1 MKTIQIITVLL
12 ATIIITGIAKGQ
24 SGYGNTGYQYPQPSN
39 GSGQGGKVEVYDQGL
54 QMPTGSYT
62 VPNGWQIV
70 QDYATNP
77 NTGQPMKQKLDIVG
91 PQGELLRSLGMAQYA
106 DMMGTNFEQSWK
118 QMTMSGLKGE
128 LNQVNLGR
136 PTNSARMQ
144 RNQMM
149 QQYAQTAA
157 SQGFKLELLEA
168 SVSGNRNGQPYQG
181 LVSIVHLFPANMPNM
196 GTIQVSFTICPTN
209 RLEPTLNIGEQ
220 IANSFQ
226 PNPQYQQRLQQ
237 IQQKMMGGYGNNNPY
252 HGNGGQSGYPAQG
265 NPPVQN
271 QYPSQSNQPY
281 EQYEPIT
288 PYDPSR
294 PDQRVNYPNDGL
306 DYAPAPNQ
314 EQEAWQP
321 QSASPNYQY

>member
-1 MKTIQIITVLL
+1 MKAIQTQLITTMIIVIT
-12 ATIIITGIAKGQ
+12 ITGIAKGQ
-24 SGYGNTGYQYPQPSN
+24 SSYGNTGYQYPQPDN
-39 GSGQGGKVEVYDQGL
+39 GGGQGQKVEVYDQGL
-54 QMPTGSYT
+54 QMSTGSYT
-62 VPNGWQIV
+62 VPAGWQIV

-118 QMTMSGLKGE
+118 QMASAGLRGE
-128 LNQVNLGR
+128 LSQINLGN

-149 QQYAQTAA
+149 QQHAQTVA
-157 SQGFKLELLEA
+157 SQGFKLECLEA
-168 SVSGNRNGQPYQG
+168 SVFGNRNGQPYQG

-196 GTIQVSFTICPTN
+196 GTIQVSFTICPAN

-237 IQQKMMGGYGNNNPY
+237 IQQKMMGGYGNNSPYNPN
-252 HGNGGQSGYPAQG
+252 GNSGQSGYPAQENWG
-265 NPPVQN
+265 NEYPNQN
-271 QYPSQSNQPY
+271 TQPY
-281 EQYEPIT
+281 EQYEQGGYYPNT
-288 PYDPSR
+288 DPSF
-294 PDQRVNYPNDGL
+294 DPNT
-306 DYAPAPNQ
+306 

-321 QSASPNYQY
+321 QSASPNY